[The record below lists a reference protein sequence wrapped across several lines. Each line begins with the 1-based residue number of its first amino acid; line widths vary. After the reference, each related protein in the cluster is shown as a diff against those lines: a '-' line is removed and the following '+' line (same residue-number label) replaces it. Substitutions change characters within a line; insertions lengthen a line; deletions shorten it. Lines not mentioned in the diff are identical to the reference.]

1 MGKSIEEILRK
12 RELERSKKL
21 NEDQSKLDEIN
32 RQRNIDRE
40 EWNKRSKQYRYSV
53 ITKFLPEVV
62 GFDCSSVGVMVD
74 LAGTGGLNV
83 NTTTGY
89 YSIQAQ
95 SDSSISTFEAG
106 ISSPAEGQYC
116 VYASDDAGNPS
127 GIITAFGAIGV
138 VDYDIS
144 NLSGL
149 TLTDFELDG
158 IISGPFPAMI
168 VTGGTTTITV
178 RAGSDTTIDVSLV
191 EPQSLTVID
200 TTASVDDVIIN
211 SSIMNYLDITDA
223 VLTQLSIELITNSIV
238 ASGISSG
245 GLSITGAGNASPS
258 SASLA
263 DKTILEGLGWIVILP
278 A

>member
-40 EWNKRSKQYRYSV
+40 EWNKRSNQYRYSV

-62 GFDCSSVGVMVD
+62 GFLCSFGVMVD
-74 LAGTGGLNV
+74 LAGETGLIV

-106 ISSPAEGQYC
+106 SSSPAEGRYC

-127 GIITAFGAIGV
+127 GIITDFGAFGV

-211 SSIMNYLDITDA
+211 SSIMNYLDITDT
-223 VLTQLSIELITNSIV
+223 VLTQLSIELITNSLV
-238 ASGISSG
+238 SSGISSG

-263 DKTILEGLGWIVILP
+263 DKITLEGLLWTVMLP

>member
-62 GFDCSSVGVMVD
+62 GFLCSSGVMVD
-74 LAGTGGLNV
+74 FSGEGGLTV

-89 YSIQAQ
+89 YTIQAQ
-95 SDSSISTFEAG
+95 SDSSISTFEDG
-106 ISSPAEGQYC
+106 SSYPAEGQYC

-211 SSIMNYLDITDA
+211 SSIMNYLDITDT
-223 VLTQLSIELITNSIV
+223 VLTQLSIELITNSLV
-238 ASGISSG
+238 ASGLSSG
-245 GLSITGAGNASPS
+245 SLQIIGAGNASPS

-263 DKTILEGLGWIVILP
+263 DKITLEGLGWVVILP

>member
-53 ITKFLPEVV
+53 IAKFLPEVV
-62 GFDCSSVGVMVD
+62 GFLCSSVGVMVD
-74 LAGTGGLNV
+74 LAGDRGLIV

-106 ISSPAEGQYC
+106 ISSPAEGRYC

-211 SSIMNYLDITDA
+211 SSIMNYLDITDT
-223 VLTQLSIELITNSIV
+223 VLTQLSIELITNSLV
-238 ASGISSG
+238 ASGLSSG
-245 GLSITGAGNASPS
+245 SLQIIGAGNASPS

-263 DKTILEGLGWIVILP
+263 DKITLEGLGWVVILP